1 MKSIQWILFLAV
13 FSACFAATPV
23 KKPADKAPA
32 PKSGSTTGTRT
43 AGTKKAGIK
52 TAGKSTPARKGSS
65 VAHAATRTGK
75 GAPRPVASTLRS
87 RQAAPSPERYKEIQ
101 DALAAKGYLKSEA
114 SGVWDSRSVDALKQ
128 YQSDNNMQ
136 PTGKLTAPALIG
148 LGLGPRH
155 DDPVTPVQ
163 PSATVAPAQ
172 TDSPQP

>member
-13 FSACFAATPV
+13 FPACFAATPV
-23 KKPADKAPA
+23 RKPVVKTPA
-32 PKSGSTTGTRT
+32 SKSGSSTTGTKT
-43 AGTKKAGIK
+43 AGVK

-65 VAHAATRTGK
+65 VARAATRTGK
-75 GAPRPVASTLRS
+75 GAPRPLASTLRS

-101 DALAAKGYLKSEA
+101 DALTAKGYLKSEA
-114 SGVWDSRSVDALKQ
+114 NGVWDSRSVDALKQ

-163 PSATVAPAQ
+163 PSAAVAPAQ